1 MKLHAD
7 FLPPDM
13 SQLVRWWV
21 PVRTGKNWFYYN
33 TVETLPPGVTNTPL
47 IYVDPYLRP
56 IVSALNDVGIP
67 TFASCQGHFWTWEE
81 FDLLYEQLLSDR
93 DMIRNEGLL
102 VRDLIS
108 DEVIMHRDVKYDL
121 PPKDKMWSELKSF
134 EGFGHF
140 AFGLSNLTGALP
152 LIRSMSSTAAKLS
165 FSSRANMTV
174 VNVYVPSTPATQ
186 DAIWSSLTTRFLAEI
201 PTLRDYKP
209 DSIRDKIRYLSTLAP
224 WVYWISVINVGFSEM
239 LALFL
244 FYVAGTSLFAY
255 SWVKVALVILAIIVG
270 STGLLKFYR
279 RQTLIEDLKGQKR
292 NDP

>member
-21 PVRTGKNWFYYN
+21 PVRSGKNWFYYSAAD
-33 TVETLPPGVTNTPL
+33 TLPPGVTNTPL

-81 FDLLYEQLLSDR
+81 FVVLYDQLVFDR
-93 DMIRNEGLL
+93 SLIRGEGLL

-108 DEVIMHRDVKYDL
+108 DQVIMHQDPTYDIPARDR
-121 PPKDKMWSELKSF
+121 MWAELKSF

-140 AFGLSNLTGALP
+140 AFGVSSLSGVLS
-152 LIRSMSSTAAKLS
+152 LIRAISFTTTKLA
-165 FSSRANMTV
+165 FSSRPNMTV

-186 DAIWSSLTTRFLAEI
+186 DAIWSSLTTKILAEI
-201 PTLRDYKP
+201 PALKDYKP
-209 DSIRDKIRYLSTLAP
+209 DNLHNKILNLSTLAP
-224 WVYWISVINVGFSEM
+224 WVYWLSVINVGFSE
-239 LALFL
+239 LLSLFL
-244 FYVAGTSLFAY
+244 FYVAGTSLFAH
-255 SWVKVALVILAIIVG
+255 SWIKLALVVLAIIVG
-270 STGLLKFYR
+270 SAGLLRFYR
-279 RQTLIEDLKGQKR
+279 RQTLIEDLAKKER
-292 NDP
+292 